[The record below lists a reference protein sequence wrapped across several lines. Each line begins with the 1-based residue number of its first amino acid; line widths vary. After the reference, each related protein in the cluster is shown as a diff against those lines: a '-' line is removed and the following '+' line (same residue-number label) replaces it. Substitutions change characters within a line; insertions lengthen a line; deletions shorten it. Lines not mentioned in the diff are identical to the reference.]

1 MALKPEKPATGILIK
16 NTWGDAK
23 RYQVVCDCGQ
33 GDHDHDVWVE
43 ANECDVGVEIYVTAK
58 SNFWSRTRW
67 HHIWQ
72 LLTQGYIR
80 CETVVSMNR
89 QQALN
94 YATILHQAV
103 EDVEQFRKTR

>member
-1 MALKPEKPATGILIK
+1 MALKPETPATGVLVK
-16 NTWGDAK
+16 NTWGDAL

-33 GDHDHDVWVE
+33 SDHEHDVWVE
-43 ANECDVGVEIYVTAK
+43 ANEFDVEVQIYVTTR

-72 LLTQGYIR
+72 LITQGHVR

-94 YATILHQAV
+94 YATILKQAV
-103 EDVEQFRKTR
+103 ADVEQFRKTQ